1 MRIPIRFACP
11 SFSPLRWLQLH
22 WPEQQQFAEGS
33 GNFRSLQSP
42 SGTDPP
48 CHQSPSVHAE
58 MWVWQQHLQRLCAPC
73 LSQTCRPGKLALRM
87 LLWQVIH
94 GLMLPWAH
102 SPLSWHPQKLWLAV
116 TSQQTVKTKQHTEN
130 VSTWLCNLREDGEKT
145 ILKYVFQFIV
155 SKQTQLVG
163 LPSDRQIFVT
173 LLLFYSVSSRH
184 LSIVGMQEGEKKNHV
199 LNLRWGNKLQPG
211 ANCPET
217 WSFAICYCCN
227 GTTQLYCTGVCF
239 TIS

>member
-1 MRIPIRFACP
+1 MLQLRLETLNTSLAWKRRQQTSRILVAGGQLCAVISSVWQIIATLKEKMRIPIQFAWP
-11 SFSPLRWLQLH
+11 SFSSLRWLQLH

-58 MWVWQQHLQRLCAPC
+58 MWVWQQHLQRLCRENTR
-73 LSQTCRPGKLALRM
+73 LSQTCWPGKLALRM
-87 LLWQVIH
+87 LLWHVTH
-94 GLMLPWAH
+94 GLMLLWAH
-102 SPLSWHPQKLWLAV
+102 SPLSWHPQKPWLAV

-130 VSTWLCNLREDGEKT
+130 VSTWFCNLREDGEKT

-184 LSIVGMQEGEKKNHV
+184 LSIVGMQ
-199 LNLRWGNKLQPG
+199 
-211 ANCPET
+211 
-217 WSFAICYCCN
+217 
-227 GTTQLYCTGVCF
+227 
-239 TIS
+239 